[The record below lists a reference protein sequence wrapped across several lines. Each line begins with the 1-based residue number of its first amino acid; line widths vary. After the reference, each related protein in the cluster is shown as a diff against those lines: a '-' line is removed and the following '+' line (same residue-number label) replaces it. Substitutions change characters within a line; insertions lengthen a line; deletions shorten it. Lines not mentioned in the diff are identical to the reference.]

1 LTETEGEMSSGT
13 REGRSGRRTLTS
25 ALWALGIAVAA
36 VAFGAEE
43 TVDLDVVT
51 RIRDEG
57 LNRSRVMET
66 AEYLCDVIGPR
77 LTSSPSAREAN
88 RWTRDRFEKWGLS
101 NAHLESYG
109 PVGLGWTFDHAAVD
123 MVSPVAAPLYAL
135 PKAWTPGTE
144 GPVRGKVVKL
154 KLETDDDLAAARGK
168 AAGRIVLL
176 RDAVAVAGEDQ
187 PALTRYSEKDLQ
199 NLGAFEVPARR
210 RIEEKRAEEL
220 KRIRSRSA
228 LNRFLADEKAVAA
241 VEPSSLADVLHVQGG
256 ASSTPGAPKGVTE
269 LVMLDEHYNR
279 LVRLLDRGLDVELEV
294 DVRARFVDDDLKG
307 YNTIAEI
314 PGTDKKGE
322 LVMAGAHLD
331 SWHTGTGA
339 TDNAAGVAV
348 VMEAARILKAI
359 GVKPRRTIRFAL
371 WTGEEQWNP
380 GGSTEY
386 VAEHFASRAE
396 PADPDDQKL
405 DLPLQKKPGAL
416 TVKPDHALLSA
427 YFNIDNGTGKI
438 RGIYA
443 EENSAI
449 VPIFRSW
456 LAPFSDLGAD
466 TVTLRKT
473 TDTDHDA
480 FNEVGLPGFQ
490 FIQDDVEYSTRTWHT
505 NLDVY
510 DRLKR
515 EDLMQ
520 ASVVMASFLY
530 DAAMRDER
538 LPRKPLPQYP

>member
-1 LTETEGEMSSGT
+1 MRFGKGAAFSWLC
-13 REGRSGRRTLTS
+13 
-25 ALWALGIAVAA
+25 ALGLGLGAA
-36 VAFGAEE
+36 AFGADEA
-43 TVDLDVVT
+43 VDLDVVT

-57 LNRSRVMET
+57 FNRSQVMET

-77 LTSSPSAREAN
+77 LSNSPSVREAN

-101 NAHLESYG
+101 NSHLESYG

-123 MVSPVAAPLYAL
+123 MVAPVAAPLYAL
-135 PKAWTPGTE
+135 PKAWTPGTD
-144 GPVRGKVVKL
+144 GPVRGRVVKL

-168 AAGRIVLL
+168 AAGKIVLL
-176 RDAVAVAGEDQ
+176 RDAAPVAGEDK
-187 PALTRYSEKDLQ
+187 PALTRYSEKELQDLD
-199 NLGAFEVPARR
+199 AFEIPARR
-210 RIEEKRAEEL
+210 KLEEERAEQL
-220 KRIRSRSA
+220 KRLRFRDA
-228 LNRFLADEKAVAA
+228 LNRFLADEKALAT
-241 VEPSSLADVLHVQGG
+241 VEPSRFADVLQVQGG
-256 ASSTPGAPKGVTE
+256 ASQRANAPKGVTS

-279 LVRLLDRGLDVELEV
+279 LVRLLERGLDVDLEV
-294 DVRARFVDDDLKG
+294 DVRARFLDDDLLG
-307 YNTIAEI
+307 YNTLAEI
-314 PGTDKKGE
+314 PGSDKRAE

-339 TDNAAGVAV
+339 TDNGAGVAV
-348 VMEAARILKAI
+348 VMEAARILEAI

-380 GGSTEY
+380 GGSVEY
-386 VAEHFASRAE
+386 VAQHFASRAE
-396 PADPDDQKL
+396 PADPDDRRL
-405 DLPLQKKPGAL
+405 ELPLQNKPGAL
-416 TVKPDHALLSA
+416 TVKADHALVSA
-427 YFNIDNGTGKI
+427 YFNFDNGTGKI

-443 EENSAI
+443 EENSAV
-449 VPIFRSW
+449 VPIFRAW
-456 LAPFSDLGAD
+456 LAPFADLGAD
-466 TVTLRKT
+466 AVTLRKT

-490 FIQDDVEYSTRTWHT
+490 FIQDDVEYVTRTWHT

-530 DAAMRDER
+530 DAAMREER
-538 LPRKPLPQYP
+538 LPRKPMPQYP